1 MLNKKKILVTGGG
14 GLVGSAIN
22 YISDAYPQYD
32 LFFSTHK
39 EHDLTQESVV
49 KDLFESVKPD
59 YVIHTAAFVGG
70 IGRNLASPAQQYYQ
84 NILMNSF
91 VIHHAYLSG
100 VTKLISFSSVC
111 AFPDKV
117 SIMKE
122 DILHDGPPHSSYFS
136 YAYSKRMVD
145 VQTKAYNQEYGT
157 KYSTV
162 IPGNIYGERD
172 NFNLEYGHVIPSLV
186 HKCYLAKRDNK
197 PFSIWGDGSVYR
209 EFLYSEDVARVTLE
223 LLNDKLDL
231 PPTIIVSST
240 EEIQIKKVVKMICNA
255 YDYHHVIWE
264 TKKPNGQYRRPTNK
278 HILNTLLPEF
288 IFTDLETGIQNTVD
302 WFIENYSKIRK

>member
-1 MLNKKKILVTGGG
+1 LPKRLLVTGGG
-14 GLVGSAIN
+14 GLVGSAIKN
-22 YISDAYPQYD
+22 ISDAYSQYD
-32 LFFSTHK
+32 LFFTTHK

-49 KDLFESVKPD
+49 KDLFERVKPD

-100 VTKLISFSSVC
+100 VTKLISFSSIC

-122 DILHDGPPHSSYFS
+122 GILHDGAPHSSYFS

-145 VQTKAYNQEYGT
+145 VQIKAYNQEYGT
-157 KYSTV
+157 KYCTV

-172 NFNLEYGHVIPSLV
+172 NFNLEYGHVIPSLI
-186 HKCYLAKRDNK
+186 HKCYLAKKDNK
-197 PFSIWGDGSVYR
+197 PFNIWGDGSGYR

-223 LLNDKLDL
+223 LLNDELDL
-231 PPTIIVSST
+231 PPRIIVSSN
-240 EEIQIKKVVKMICNA
+240 EEIEIKKVVKMICNT
-255 YDYHHVIWE
+255 YDYHNVVWE
-264 TKKPNGQYRRPTNK
+264 TEKPNGQYRRPTNK

-288 IFTDLETGIQNTVD
+288 IYTDFKTGINKTVD
-302 WFIENYSKIRK
+302 WFNNNFPNLRF